1 LHADQYLTMSD
12 RIQRKNLEKSK
23 EGNTKAGSN
32 AAANV
37 FRNPDRYGSGEKKEE
52 IKERIEK

>member
-1 LHADQYLTMSD
+1 MSD
-12 RIQRKNLEKSK
+12 RIQMKDLEKSK

-37 FRNPDRYGSGEKKEE
+37 FHNPDRYGNKE
-52 IKERIEK
+52 